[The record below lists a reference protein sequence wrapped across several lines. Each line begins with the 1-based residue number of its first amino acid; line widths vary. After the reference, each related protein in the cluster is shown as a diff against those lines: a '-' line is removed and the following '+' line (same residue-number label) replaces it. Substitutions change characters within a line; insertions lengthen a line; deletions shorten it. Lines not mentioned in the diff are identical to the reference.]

1 MKRSLLILLSLALL
15 LLFAACTKTPD
26 PAPSASPT
34 APAEGRGEIITTA
47 SPDATSTPEA
57 TPKPTPAPAPTFEPA
72 PEGSQ
77 PTAVPIPEATL
88 EPGEGAPEAPEVTPA
103 PAPVGGNVDVSG
115 SFRSDTGTALNLVA
129 DWRAVSVSSDTVKI
143 TVTLSLESY
152 SLDVGDR
159 RNNTLTFN
167 GESYSFTTAPI
178 LVEEGFHKTAI
189 CTWEKEIPA
198 GSLGFTLSARW
209 ELLGSYSGK
218 EMEAIELS
226 GSYRP

>member
-1 MKRSLLILLSLALL
+1 MKRSLLILLSLALVL
-15 LLFAACTKTPD
+15 CFAACTKTPD
-26 PAPSASPT
+26 PAPSTAPA

-47 SPDATSTPEA
+47 SPDAAGTPEA

-103 PAPVGGNVDVSG
+103 PAPVEGNVDVSG

-129 DWRAVSVSSDTVKI
+129 DWREVSVSSDTVKL

-167 GESYSFTTAPI
+167 GETYSFTTTPI

-189 CTWEKEIPA
+189 CTWEKEVPA